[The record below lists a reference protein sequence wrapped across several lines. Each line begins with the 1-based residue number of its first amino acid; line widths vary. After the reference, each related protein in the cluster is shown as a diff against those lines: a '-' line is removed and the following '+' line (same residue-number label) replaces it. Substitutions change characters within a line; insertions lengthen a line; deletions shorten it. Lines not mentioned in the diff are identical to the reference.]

1 LIDLPILIISTTFLL
16 GVALTLLG
24 AIALL
29 KKLGVAGK
37 SSLKFAGIEISGAN
51 GAALLFL
58 VGSVMI
64 LSGFG
69 WASTHQQVAAKTA
82 EVAAKTE
89 EVQAKTVE
97 LTAATQEKTA
107 LAQDLAKVT
116 QGYAEQRELN
126 QALATQARPE
136 VERLPE
142 DLRAR
147 IHAPSVTISPMS
159 RETLNRLGL

>member
-1 LIDLPILIISTTFLL
+1 LIDLPVLIIITTFLL
-16 GVALTLLG
+16 GVVLTVLG
-24 AIALL
+24 AVALL
-29 KKLGVAGK
+29 KRLGAGGK

-51 GAALLFL
+51 GAALLLL

-69 WASTHQQVAAKTA
+69 WASTHQEVAAKTA
-82 EVAAKTE
+82 QVAAKSA
-89 EVQAKTVE
+89 EVDAKTAE
-97 LTAATQEKTA
+97 LTTATQEKTA

-116 QGYAEQRELN
+116 KGYDEQRELN
-126 QALATQARPE
+126 QAIAAQARPQL
-136 VERLPE
+136 ERLPD

-147 IHAPSVTISPMS
+147 FQAPSVTISPMS